1 MSNSPIVSSAH
12 RPARRSTRLSEA
24 VLMRVE
30 GVDSY
35 RGPYSEEV
43 STVSVSAH
51 GCKYY
56 SKHQVLSNALV
67 YALVSSR
74 IGRALRAIKLNEP
87 LAQSQ
92 RVNPVSY
99 RLLAVVLSAFLAGA
113 IGGMF
118 VFYLGMVDPTI
129 FDFYYTETMLIM
141 VVIGGPGSFWWVLAS
156 TAILTVLPDA
166 LEIAPDLRMVLYGAL
181 LVAAMLALPGGIGGW
196 FAARRLARW
205 RKRPYG
211 SNTQPV

>member
-1 MSNSPIVSSAH
+1 LLMAF
-12 RPARRSTRLSEA
+12 A
-24 VLMRVE
+24 VLAN
-30 GVDSY
+30 G
-35 RGPYSEEV
+35 
-43 STVSVSAH
+43 
-51 GCKYY
+51 
-56 SKHQVLSNALV
+56 LV

-92 RVNPVSY
+92 CINPVSY

-113 IGGMF
+113 MGGMF
-118 VFYLGMVDPTI
+118 VFYLGIVDPTI

-141 VVIGGPGSFWWVLAS
+141 VVIGGPGSFWWVLTS

-166 LEIAPDLRMVLYGAL
+166 LDIAPDVRMVLYGTI
-181 LVAAMLALPGGIGGW
+181 LVATMLALPGGIGGW
-196 FAARRLARW
+196 FAARRIDRW

-211 SNTQPV
+211 GTTQSAQRHE